1 MATNKKSVKIE
12 DTIAEVNS
20 VWGEEHE
27 DKRKSIL
34 LDNTL
39 KLPLYA
45 FFVFSLVYF
54 AVFIINFPSLIP
66 LSGDGDGS
74 HIWLVREIFNIPY
87 YLFDLRVGIISSIA
101 SLLLSLF
108 VSVGKF
114 ADGDNGLIG
123 EARRAAYRKFARI
136 VGYIVFAAFTLSF
149 WHGLLAG
156 YFNGTS
162 YAPAIFGGWRVGPGW
177 GKLIVAEDVNLARY
191 GEMPLWIM
199 LFFAWFTLASCLML
213 THNGKDI
220 LLQNIHYLQNIK
232 NISSISF
239 MSDAYGIATER
250 INKYDS
256 IPRLS
261 SKREEEQ
268 SSYHDLFVSKPT
280 GYAGFEFSGEPR
292 SYSAKHWV
300 CFFIFYTLLFALV
313 LGIGFNDNQS
323 GKPWFI
329 AIFASVILFVFE
341 ALFKA
346 LSDSYLYFYIY
357 RMQVKAA
364 HRLRAKVWAW
374 VKFILN
380 SVSMG
385 LIRILLLLLVFLS
398 WVDPRDQASFPEDV
412 YTIFT
417 SGKSLCYWGFI
428 VFFYVVKYAI
438 IRRCIRKR
446 FYCEL
451 KIESEKYLHAAL
463 PYSTWDWED
472 IKPKEYLMIAY
483 MYCTMLKINEYFL
496 QYKDEI
502 GFFDS
507 KEEDILQHKFEV
519 KIEVKKTPDIQK
531 AWWNRLRMKG
541 HK

>member
-27 DKRKSIL
+27 EKRKSIL

-87 YLFDLRVGIISSIA
+87 YLFDLRVGIIASIA

-261 SKREEEQ
+261 SKREEKQ

-292 SYSAKHWV
+292 RYSAKRWV
-300 CFFIFYTLLFALV
+300 CFVILYTLLFALV

-323 GKPWFI
+323 AKPWFI

-385 LIRILLLLLVFLS
+385 LIRILLLLIVFLS
-398 WVDPRDQASFPEDV
+398 WVDPRDQASFPGDV
-412 YTIFT
+412 YVVFT
-417 SGKSLCYWGFI
+417 SGKSLCYWSFI
-428 VFFYVVKYAI
+428 AFFYIIKYV
-438 IRRCIRKR
+438 IRLCVIKQ
-446 FYCEL
+446 FYREL
-451 KIESEKYLHAAL
+451 KIQSKKYLRAAL
-463 PYSTWDWED
+463 PYSTWDWEE
-472 IKPKEYLMIAY
+472 IKHKEYLMIAY
-483 MYCTMLKINEYFL
+483 MYCTMLKINEYYS

-502 GFFDS
+502 GIFDS
-507 KEEDILQHKFEV
+507 EDGDESECKSEV
-519 KIEVKKTPDIQK
+519 KK
-531 AWWNRLRMKG
+531 AWWNRLRIKG